1 MSSPTIASDNLH
13 DLNESIAANLATTFP
28 TTPKRPVPNSAIKRR
43 RIPDLSRSAATPGHG
58 AKMSMIF
65 RDAATSLQGSRLP
78 MYQPSSNIKRRRLP
92 ISQARS
98 IKFGNTCQDDT
109 IGSST
114 LRSPSKISQYLGES
128 CEPEWASLEVS
139 RHRASAAGPYSPRQ
153 TPLTSAGSASLGTLG
168 ATTDID
174 KVCLG
179 DTLSVG
185 SASLPSPIEE
195 ECKEPISSG
204 FVTPVAPTPN
214 FVENPE
220 HVKYPILENL
230 QSLRSSSNATSLGS
244 DTDDLKFDH
253 GVPLEL
259 PFRHSDAEEAARSQ
273 IDTWL
278 EGITNA
284 TTSIFSR
291 SPKRFEGTGEQ
302 LVDDPPF
309 ARIIT
314 SKRSTPTRPQLS
326 PSNLKQDLQSPSG
339 GSSDKE
345 NISPFKVSSSPT
357 PPFGQPQIRAPPHIY
372 QNSTKPTLPSIKT
385 LRSARPLTPEGLLS
399 LPPKRKRARVDRVAS
414 STAEKEILTARKDF
428 TIREDQLA
436 EALTQLSPDVERHRK
451 GRGPRRA
458 RCMSY
463 WDQDIL
469 QPDSQCV
476 PMDVDDND
484 GTMGKGKGKQVLGE

>member
-1 MSSPTIASDNLH
+1 MSSPTIASDDLH
-13 DLNESIAANLATTFP
+13 DLNESIATNLATTFP
-28 TTPKRPVPNSAIKRR
+28 TTPKRPMPNSAKKRR
-43 RIPDLSRSAATPGHG
+43 QMPDLSRSAATPSHG

-65 RDAATSLQGSRLP
+65 RDAATSFQGSRLP

-109 IGSST
+109 MVSST
-114 LRSPSKISQYLGES
+114 SQTPSKIIQCLAEP
-128 CEPEWASLEVS
+128 CELEWPSSGVS
-139 RHRASAAGPYSPRQ
+139 RHRTSVLGPYSPRQ
-153 TPLTSAGSASLGTLG
+153 TPLTKAGRATLETLG

-174 KVCLG
+174 EVCLD
-179 DTLSVG
+179 DTPSVSG
-185 SASLPSPIEE
+185 ASLPSPIIEE
-195 ECKEPISSG
+195 GKEPISSG

-214 FVENPE
+214 FVENP
-220 HVKYPILENL
+220 KDLKCPILENL
-230 QSLRSSSNATSLGS
+230 RSLRSISNASSLGS
-244 DTDDLKFDH
+244 DSDDLNSDH
-253 GVPLEL
+253 GVPIEF
-259 PFRHSDAEEAARSQ
+259 PVHCSDAEAPRSQ

-278 EGITNA
+278 EGIMNA
-284 TTSIFSR
+284 TTPGFSR
-291 SPKRFEGTGEQ
+291 SPKRFEGTGDQ

-314 SKRSTPTRPQLS
+314 SKRCPRLS
-326 PSNLKQDLQSPSG
+326 PSNLKPDLQSPSG

-357 PPFGQPQIRAPPHIY
+357 PPPGHLQKRDLPHIH
-372 QNSTKPTLPSIKT
+372 QTSTQPTLPSTKT
-385 LRSARPLTPEGLLS
+385 LHFARPLNPEGLLS
-399 LPPKRKRARVDRVAS
+399 LHPKRKRARVDRAAS
-414 STAEKEILTARKDF
+414 SRAEKEILTARKDF

-451 GRGPRRA
+451 GKGPRRA

-469 QPDSQCV
+469 QPGSQCV
-476 PMDVDDND
+476 PMDIDDND
-484 GTMGKGKGKQVLGE
+484 GTMGKGKQVLGE